1 MMPNKWEIW
10 MAAFAYED
18 KPGQVSDRPVLVL
31 ENKEMYP
38 VLVTKITKHAPREG
52 YTGEYSIKKW
62 KEAGLD
68 YPSTVRLSKR
78 LKLQET
84 DFRRKRGRLHPID
97 IIEIQKLLSEMKP
110 A

>member
-1 MMPNKWEIW
+1 
-10 MAAFAYED
+10 MASFAYED
-18 KPGQVSDRPVLVL
+18 KPDQVSDRPVLVL

-68 YPSTVRLSKR
+68 YPSTVRLAKR

-97 IIEIQKLLSEMKP
+97 IIEIQKILSEMKP

>member
-52 YTGEYSIKKW
+52 YTG
-62 KEAGLD
+62 
-68 YPSTVRLSKR
+68 
-78 LKLQET
+78 
-84 DFRRKRGRLHPID
+84 
-97 IIEIQKLLSEMKP
+97 
-110 A
+110 